1 MIKGTIINQIL
12 EVYLEPIRTSM
23 IESFCKNSE
32 RILAV
37 NYFCKN
43 IPSQMFNW
51 VLNTPLDFTTGLRL
65 AQ

>member
-1 MIKGTIINQIL
+1 MIKGNIINQIL

-23 IESFCKNSE
+23 IDGFCKNSE

-43 IPSQMFNW
+43 TPSQMFN
-51 VLNTPLDFTTGLRL
+51 
-65 AQ
+65 

>member
-23 IESFCKNSE
+23 IDGFCKNSE

-43 IPSQMFNW
+43 IQSQMFNW